1 MEDFS
6 NKKIWFLTGTQHLYG
21 VDTLNKVSENSKQ
34 VVRGLNES
42 NKIPLEIVF
51 KPILKTSD
59 EITRICIE
67 ASADDNCVGV
77 IAWMHTFSPAKMWIN
92 GLKRLQVPL
101 LHLHTQFNSDIP
113 WPTIDMDFM
122 NLNQSAHG
130 DREFGH
136 IMSRLRI
143 KRKVVVGHWQ
153 KDGVQKSIG
162 SWIRAALGFNE
173 MQNLKVCRFGDNMRE
188 VSVTEGDKV
197 EAQIQFG
204 FSVNGYDSSEI
215 INEINLLSES
225 EIQALV
231 DTYEESYDLHQD
243 LSQSGSFRQSLY
255 DAAAIELG
263 MRRFLEKGGFKAFT
277 NTFENLGN
285 LKQLPGI
292 ATQRLMADG
301 YGFGAEGDWK
311 TAALT
316 RILKVMAIGMDKGTS
331 FMEDYTY
338 HFGSNES
345 LVLGSHML
353 EICPSIADKKPSCE
367 VHELSIGGKESPVR
381 LVFNAPKGDAVNLT
395 LVDLGNRFRFVLN
408 EVTAVEIKES
418 LPELPVA
425 RVLWECKPSL
435 EVATT
440 AWILAGGAHHTVYS
454 QALDTE
460 CIEDFATMTG
470 VELLVIDNQTTIR
483 SFKNLLAANERHYE
497 KW

>member
-21 VDTLNKVSENSKQ
+21 EETLNKVQENSKQ
-34 VVRGLNES
+34 VVCGLNES

-59 EITRICIE
+59 EITRICID

-101 LHLHTQFNSDIP
+101 LHLHTQFNSEIP
-113 WPTIDMDFM
+113 WSTIDMDFM

-143 KRKVVVGHWQ
+143 KRKVVVGHWK
-153 KDGVQKSIG
+153 KDEVRKSIG

-231 DTYEESYDLHQD
+231 DTYEVSYNLHKD
-243 LSQSGSFRQSLY
+243 LSQFGSLRQSLY

-263 MRRFLEKGGFKAFT
+263 IRRFLEKGGFKAFT
-277 NTFENLGN
+277 NTFENLGD

-316 RILKVMAIGMDKGTS
+316 RILKVMAIGIDKGTS

-338 HFGSNES
+338 HFGLNES
-345 LVLGSHML
+345 WVLGSHML
-353 EICPSIADKKPSCE
+353 EICPSLADEKPSCE
-367 VHELSIGGKESPVR
+367 VHPLSIGGKESPVR

-408 EVTAVEIKES
+408 EVRAVEIKES
-418 LPELPVA
+418 LPKLPVA
-425 RVLWECKPSL
+425 RVIWECKPSL

-483 SFKNLLAANERHYE
+483 SFKNLLVANESHYE